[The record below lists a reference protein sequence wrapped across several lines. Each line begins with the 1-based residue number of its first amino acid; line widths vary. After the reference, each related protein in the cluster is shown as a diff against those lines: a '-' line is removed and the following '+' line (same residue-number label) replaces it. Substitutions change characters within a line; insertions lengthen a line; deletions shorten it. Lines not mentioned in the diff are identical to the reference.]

1 MPVSGGS
8 VVRRTGRILTG
19 IGALAV
25 LCALLVGAP
34 IALLAFAGNPLP
46 DHLPTV
52 SEVGTALT
60 SRDDGQLFLRALA
73 VAGWFGWATFAFS
86 VLVELGAQSLRR
98 PAPKLPG
105 MGRQQKAAA
114 ALVGSVAL
122 ILVASPAAA
131 SAAAVYGAP
140 AYTVAPG
147 ASALAAPARAGAT
160 PDTAAPLARS
170 GPLGLAGTERA
181 AFGGSAANNEAA
193 PVYRVARGDY
203 LGEVAERYLDEFG
216 DYRQL
221 AKLNKLDD
229 PDRIR
234 PGQLLRLPT
243 EAADQGARQ
252 HATGRLVDRPAVPKP
267 PAPRPAPERAAP
279 ERVDPAPPSG
289 TQSAG
294 QPPAMTVG
302 AARAGTA
309 DRVNRPLAVSAVLAV
324 ASIVGAQIGAVLG
337 LRRRPATAGATP
349 RLAASSRK
357 PRGSTSRSASGT
369 SRSTS
374 SAERGAS
381 STGRSTSATRRTAG
395 GAGGSGAAWAASRA
409 AAAIEAP
416 TSPAGRTATSVNG
429 TGLRGAGLRGSGLEP
444 SGVPD
449 PSGVPGRGG
458 DDGWAGD
465 GGEGGLFTG
474 GHGLDSVPD
483 GPPVGRHRRSGA
495 GQDRG

>member
-25 LCALLVGAP
+25 LLVLLVGAP

-46 DHLPTV
+46 DHLPTI

-86 VLVELGAQSLRR
+86 VLVELGAQTLRR

-131 SAAAVYGAP
+131 SAAAIYGTPVYASPSAP
-140 AYTVAPG
+140 AVTT
-147 ASALAAPARAGAT
+147 LAAPTHATTT
-160 PDTAAPLARS
+160 PDM
-170 GPLGLAGTERA
+170 
-181 AFGGSAANNEAA
+181 AA

-243 EAADQGARQ
+243 EAADQGSRQ
-252 HATGRLVDRPAVPKP
+252 HATGRLVDRPVARKA

-279 ERVDPAPPSG
+279 PQVAPAPPSG
-289 TQSAG
+289 TESAG

-302 AARAGTA
+302 AARAGAA

-337 LRRRPATAGATP
+337 LRRRPATAGAAP
-349 RLAASSRK
+349 RLAASSR
-357 PRGSTSRSASGT
+357 TSR
-369 SRSTS
+369 
-374 SAERGAS
+374 
-381 STGRSTSATRRTAG
+381 G
-395 GAGGSGAAWAASRA
+395 GAGRSSSGAGQRASGGVAGSGAAWAASRA

-416 TSPAGRTATSVNG
+416 ATPSSGAASSGSGFAPSGSGAAPAGSGMASPGSTAFP
-429 TGLRGAGLRGSGLEP
+429 GSGMAL
-444 SGVPD
+444 SGGTAPPGGGMASAD
-449 PSGVPGRGG
+449 AGGWSGDG
-458 DDGWAGD
+458 GWAGA
-465 GGEGGLFTG
+465 GGEGGLFDG

-483 GPPVGRHRRSGA
+483 GPPVGRHRRT
-495 GQDRG
+495 

>member
-46 DHLPTV
+46 DHLPTI

-105 MGRQQKAAA
+105 MSRQQKAAA

-122 ILVASPAAA
+122 ILAASPAAA
-131 SAAAVYGAP
+131 SAAAVYGVPAYASPSAP
-140 AYTVAPG
+140 AVAT
-147 ASALAAPARAGAT
+147 LAAPNRVSTT
-160 PDTAAPLARS
+160 PDTAAPLAHS
-170 GPLGLAGTERA
+170 GPLDLAGTEFA
-181 AFGGSAANNEAA
+181 APGGSPAANDEAA

-221 AKLNKLDD
+221 AELNQLDD

-243 EAADQGARQ
+243 EAADQGARR
-252 HATGRLVDRPAVPKP
+252 HATGRLVDRPAAPKP
-267 PAPRPAPERAAP
+267 PPPRPAPERAAP

-289 TQSAG
+289 TEPAG

-302 AARAGTA
+302 AARAGTE

-337 LRRRPATAGATP
+337 LRRRPATAGAAPRSAAP
-349 RLAASSRK
+349 RLAVASGR
-357 PRGSTSRSASGT
+357 PQGGTAWSTSGNTGQVGANTGRAGGTTSRGTDGTAPTGTGTAPSGSGT
-369 SRSTS
+369 
-374 SAERGAS
+374 AP
-381 STGRSTSATRRTAG
+381 TGG
-395 GAGGSGAAWAASRA
+395 GMTTPGSGGLAAPGGGMAF
-409 AAAIEAP
+409 P
-416 TSPAGRTATSVNG
+416 GGGGMVPAGTSG
-429 TGLRGAGLRGSGLEP
+429 W
-444 SGVPD
+444 
-449 PSGVPGRGG
+449 G
-458 DDGWAGD
+458 DDDSWAD
-465 GGEGGLFTG
+465 DSAEGGLLDG

-483 GPPVGRHRRSGA
+483 GPPVGRHRRS
-495 GQDRG
+495 